1 MRRIRLLASC
11 LADPSGIKFRGHE
24 VEMPDDQAAVM
35 VATGQW
41 EYVAAPAEAN
51 PETPAKAAV
60 LTEIAQGIP
69 GCTPRRREFRKRE
82 TP

>member
-24 VEMPDDQAAVM
+24 VEMPDDQASVM

-41 EYVAAPAEAN
+41 EYVAP
-51 PETPAKAAV
+51 PSAK
-60 LTEIAQGIP
+60 TNSEIPDPPIAGPSPRPPFQP
-69 GCTPRRREFRKRE
+69 PRREYRKRSV
-82 TP
+82 

>member
-41 EYVAAPAEAN
+41 EYVAPPETN
-51 PETPAKAAV
+51 PEVPPPP
-60 LTEIAQGIP
+60 IAGP
-69 GCTPRRREFRKRE
+69 TPRPPFKPSRREFRKRE